1 MKPPSHLLKVGR
13 DAFARYLELIPEY
26 PHLAEALAEVDQLQ
40 RAVYQKIKAAKY
52 DAADQRL
59 YLTLHDTR
67 LKLLASAGLTPLSAK
82 KISGVAPEKPDQEA
96 DEDDRFL
103 DS

>member
-1 MKPPSHLLKVGR
+1 MKPPSHLLRAGR
-13 DAFARYLELIPEY
+13 DAYARYIELIPEY

-40 RAVYQKIKAAKY
+40 RTVYQKIRSGTY
-52 DAADQRL
+52 DVADQRL
-59 YLTLHDTR
+59 YLALHDTR

-82 KISGVAPEKPDQEA
+82 KISGVAPEKPDQEG